1 MCALGS
7 GPARVAGVVAGLI
20 LALLGVVLGVAG
32 GVVKMLGGVSGT
44 AFGMCTGM
52 PGAGGKGADALTP
65 WLHERLQ
72 SMAGRAGGK
81 VLTFGDLAAG
91 RIELRTTTT
100 NLRRQPMAMPW
111 TTQEYFFEPAGMRQ
125 LFPEDIVKWMEEHP
139 PAAPPDG
146 KPAARQIGQPFADPE
161 VARGAAMT
169 DPPPH

>member
-1 MCALGS
+1 MIVMCALGS

-72 SMAGRAGGK
+72 SMA
-81 VLTFGDLAAG
+81 
-91 RIELRTTTT
+91 
-100 NLRRQPMAMPW
+100 MPW
-111 TTQEYFFEPAGMRQ
+111 TTQEYFFEPAEMRQ